1 MEVKEDIGQEI
12 IDKLDELNLAL
23 DKTYVKTLNKVE
35 EKKNSH
41 LHMNLETSLMNKLRE
56 EANKNKIS
64 ISELVRQKLREN
76 NQLNRIESKIDKLN
90 YTSKNNNH

>member
-1 MEVKEDIGQEI
+1 MKQTAEETFDEIMLHLETIEEKLEKKVHDKEES
-12 IDKLDELNLAL
+12 K
-23 DKTYVKTLNKVE
+23 
-35 EKKNSH
+35 KKNSH

-76 NQLNRIESKIDKLN
+76 NQLDRIENKLDKLLF
-90 YTSKNNNH
+90 